1 MPAPALGPVSG
12 STSGNLAAHRQRLR
26 QACAIVFPGFRVLT
40 PAEEFRAVAAW
51 CDANGVAH
59 DQYGEGDLLA
69 AFEGTV
75 AGLLGKEAAAFMP
88 SGVMAQLIA
97 LRLWTEVSGVPRF
110 GMPHTSHLA
119 LNEEEAYQAL
129 FNFHGVPVGDR
140 HRPILA
146 RDLAAVAQP
155 LACLLVELPL
165 REIGG
170 QLPRWDE
177 LQALKNLARSRQLP
191 LHMDGARL
199 WESRAFYGRPYA
211 QIAAGFSSV
220 YVSVYKGIGGIAG
233 AVLAAD
239 ADFIANARL
248 WQRRLG
254 GTLVR
259 QSPMVATAAMR
270 FQARLGQLEACY
282 RRAVD
287 LAAGL
292 SRIPGIRINPAVPQ
306 TNMLHVFFDRPA
318 ERVAETRDAIAADE
332 GRWVV
337 GDVRATGVPGWSVTE
352 LYVGDTLLDHDNDD
366 VLPYF
371 ARLMG
376 L

>member
-1 MPAPALGPVSG
+1 MPAAPAG
-12 STSGNLAAHRQRLR
+12 TLAAHRLRLR
-26 QACAIVFPGFRVLT
+26 QSCDIVFPGFRTLS
-40 PAEEFRAVAAW
+40 PAEEFRAVADW
-51 CDANGVAH
+51 CEANGVTH
-59 DQYGEGDLLA
+59 DQYGQGDLLA
-69 AFEGTV
+69 AFEDTV
-75 AGLLGKEAAAFMP
+75 AGLLGKQAAAFMP

-119 LNEEEAYQAL
+119 LHEEEAYQAL
-129 FNFHGVPVGDR
+129 FNFHGVPVGER
-140 HRPILA
+140 RRPLLA

-170 QLPRWDE
+170 QLPEWDE
-177 LQALKNLARSRQLP
+177 LQALKEMARARQLP

-199 WESRAFYGRPYA
+199 WESRAYYGRSYA
-211 QIAAGFSSV
+211 EIAAGFASV

-233 AVLAAD
+233 AVLAGD
-239 ADFIANARL
+239 ADFIDNARL

-270 FQARLGQLEACY
+270 FEARLGQMDACY
-282 RRAVD
+282 RRTLD

-292 SRIPGIRINPAVPQ
+292 SALPGIRLNPAIPQ
-306 TNMLHVFFDRPA
+306 TNMLHLFFDRPA
-318 ERVAETRDAIAADE
+318 DQVAETRDAIASSD
-332 GRWVV
+332 GRWVA
-337 GDVRATGVPGWSVTE
+337 GEIRPTDVPGWSVTE
-352 LYVGDTLLDHDNDD
+352 LYVGDTLLGLDNTR

-371 ARLMG
+371 ARLVG
-376 L
+376 A

>member
-1 MPAPALGPVSG
+1 MPDP
-12 STSGNLAAHRQRLR
+12 TGNLAAVRHRLR
-26 QACAIVFPGFRVLT
+26 LGCSVAFPGFRTLT
-40 PAEEFRAVAAW
+40 PAEEFRAVADW
-51 CDANGVAH
+51 CDANGIDH
-59 DQYGEGDLLA
+59 DQYGQGDLLA

-75 AGLLGKEAAAFMP
+75 AGLLGKQAAAFMP

-97 LRLWTEVSGVPRF
+97 LRLWAEVSGAPRF
-110 GMPHTSHLA
+110 GMPHTAHVA
-119 LNEEEAYQAL
+119 LHEEEAYQAL

-140 HRPILA
+140 RRPLLA

-170 QLPRWDE
+170 QLPDWDE
-177 LQALKNLARSRQLP
+177 LQALKDLARSRQLP

-199 WESRAFYGRPYA
+199 WESRAYYGRGYA
-211 QIAAGFSSV
+211 EIAAGFASV
-220 YVSVYKGIGGIAG
+220 YVSLYKGIGGIAG
-233 AVLAAD
+233 AMLAGD

-259 QSPMVATAAMR
+259 QSPMAATAAMR
-270 FQARLGQLEACY
+270 FETRLSQMDACY
-282 RRAVD
+282 RRALD

-292 SRIPGIRINPAVPQ
+292 AGLPGIRLNPAVPQ
-306 TNMLHVFFDRPA
+306 TNMLHIFFDRPA
-318 ERVAETRDAIAADE
+318 EAVAEARDAIAHTQRCWVAGEIRAAD
-332 GRWVV
+332 
-337 GDVRATGVPGWSVTE
+337 VPGWSVTE
-352 LYVGDTLLDHDNDD
+352 LYVGDTLLDLDNAH

-371 ARLMG
+371 ARLAG
-376 L
+376 A